1 MLIGRRSKISRGGV
15 QEAMT
20 ALCRNCCSS
29 MRCVRTLAPS
39 IEHETPDISQF
50 AFDIF
55 VRQSGY
61 AAQSGDAQGE
71 FAEDMS
77 CDSSC
82 TGKPES
88 GAGSDT
94 SLAETGSTGHSKDKA
109 TRLSSAVCENGL
121 LTLNL

>member
-1 MLIGRRSKISRGGV
+1 MLIGRRSKISRGGFR
-15 QEAMT
+15 EAMT

-39 IEHETPDISQF
+39 IEHETPDISQS
-50 AFDIF
+50 AFDIL

-61 AAQSGDAQGE
+61 AAQSGDAQGAS
-71 FAEDMS
+71 AEDMP
-77 CDSSC
+77 CASSC
-82 TGKPES
+82 AGKPES

-94 SLAETGSTGHSKDKA
+94 SLAKTGSTGHSNDKA
-109 TRLSSAVCENGL
+109 TRLNSAACENGL